1 MVLQA
6 LTIILTLAQ
15 IPEVSG
21 PQTDFIRM
29 RYIDVVPGTGARAQ
43 PTQKFIVHYTGW
55 LTDGKKF
62 DSSVDRKEP
71 FTFVQGRRQVIAG
84 WDAGFE
90 GMLVGGK
97 RRLFIPYQMA
107 YGEKGR
113 GAIPP
118 KAELIF
124 DVELLAVEDVTP
136 QPAAQD
142 FLNSIDDLAAR
153 LHAKADPKL
162 LARAAS
168 LIALYTWAAKEIPT
182 SDLFARHANEATPVA
197 FDETLAALQAQLTP
211 ARAATL
217 DREIKIA
224 GRPATVR
231 GYYISLVAQLASLAQ

>member
-1 MVLQA
+1 MIQA
-6 LTIILTLAQ
+6 LTILLTLAQ

-21 PQTDFIRM
+21 PQTDFVRM
-29 RYIDVVPGTGARAQ
+29 RYIDFVSGTGVAAQ
-43 PTQKFIVHYTGW
+43 PTQKFTVHYTGW
-55 LTDGKKF
+55 LKDGKKF

-71 FTFVQGRRQVIAG
+71 LTFVQGRRQVIAG

-90 GMLVGGK
+90 GMKVGGK

-136 QPAAQD
+136 QPASQD
-142 FLNSIDDLAAR
+142 FLNSIDDLTAR

-182 SDLFARHANEATPVA
+182 SDLFAQHAAEATPVA
-197 FDETLAALQAQLTP
+197 FDEGLAALKAQLTP
-211 ARAATL
+211 VRASTL
-217 DREIKIA
+217 DREIRIA

-231 GYYISLVAQLASLAQ
+231 GYYIALVAQLASLPQ